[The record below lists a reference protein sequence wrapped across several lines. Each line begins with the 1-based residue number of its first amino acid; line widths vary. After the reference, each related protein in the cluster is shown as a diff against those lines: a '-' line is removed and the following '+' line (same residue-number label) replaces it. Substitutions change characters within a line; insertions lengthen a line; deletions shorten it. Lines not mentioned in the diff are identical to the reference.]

1 MNEPHPRPIRRRS
14 WLEVRWRQLR
24 SAPPPVF
31 RAVLSSLAVAAVL
44 GGLFLAYDLA
54 LGDGAQLPGG
64 DLRTLA
70 GVAFVVAVAGLGA
83 WITYLVVPQPGR
95 PGVRSGWSAAL
106 GLFAALPIAY
116 LALVVLFQVVKPLL
130 GR

>member
-1 MNEPHPRPIRRRS
+1 M
-14 WLEVRWRQLR
+14 
-24 SAPPPVF
+24 
-31 RAVLSSLAVAAVL
+31 SSVAVAAVL
-44 GGLFLAYDLA
+44 GGLYLAYDLA
-54 LGDGAQLPGG
+54 LGSGAQLPGG

-70 GVAFVVAVAGLGA
+70 GVLFVVAVTGLGA

-95 PGVRSGWSAAL
+95 PGVRSRWSAAL

-130 GR
+130 VQ